1 MMRSVASKTFIALA
15 AAAAPAVMVAGLLG
29 LSLISI
35 VDRTEADVN
44 SAMSASRWLA
54 DVRVMIEKEYG
65 LVARLPAELDL
76 GKVERYKL
84 EIAATAGKIDAAISE
99 IAQNERIVLA
109 STAEQVQELRAASRK
124 ISADIFAA
132 TASFAQST
140 ALELV
145 NGPFESNTSTVV
157 KLLDG
162 IGSNVDAVA
171 QETRSSLRASAD
183 WAWRLTTIALLTAAI
198 SVAAG
203 LWMMRQQVIAPL
215 ATISGGM
222 RRLAEDDLAVETS
235 GWPKTGDLGEM
246 TRAVERFKQNARAR
260 DDLQKERLGDLEAA
274 QTRNRHLAALAKQF
288 RSDAETMI
296 NHVTSASGLLK
307 MSSQTMAAAASD
319 SEKRAQEVATAT
331 ECAQADASDVAA
343 ASADMTKTIAF
354 AAEQIMTAKAVAAEA
369 NTGARG
375 ACQTME
381 GVVESTR
388 AISTVIE
395 LINRITSETNLL
407 ALNATIEAARAG
419 ETGRGFGVV
428 ASEVKNLADATAKA
442 TGQVAEQIRAL
453 QAASDCSS
461 VAIDQVAKVIAR
473 MDEIA
478 LAVSTVMDKQSTTT
492 GEISRSAQSAASGT
506 KHVLES
512 IVGVQEASQR
522 TRGISDEVGRAAS
535 DLAMQ
540 ADGLSRTVQRFLQ
553 DLAAA

>member
-1 MMRSVASKTFIALA
+1 MMRSLASKTFIALA

-35 VDRTEADVN
+35 VGRTEADVN
-44 SAMSASRWLA
+44 TAMSASRWLA
-54 DVRVMIEKEYG
+54 DVRVMIEKEHG
-65 LVARLPAELDL
+65 LIARLPAELDL

-84 EIAATAGKIDAAISE
+84 EVAATAGKIDAAISE
-99 IAQNERIVLA
+99 MAQNERVVLA
-109 STAEQVQELRAASRK
+109 GTVKQVRELRAASRK

-132 TASFAQST
+132 TVSFAQST

-145 NGPFESNTSTVV
+145 NGPFESNTGTVV
-157 KLLDG
+157 RLLDG

-183 WAWRLTTIALLTAAI
+183 WAWRLTTIALLAAAI

-203 LWMMRQQVIAPL
+203 LWMMRHQVIVPL
-215 ATISGGM
+215 SAISGGM

-235 GWPKTGDLGEM
+235 GWPKTGELGEM
-246 TRAVERFKQNARAR
+246 TRAVERFKQNAQAR
-260 DDLQKERLGDLEAA
+260 DDLERERLGDLETVQA
-274 QTRNRHLAALAKQF
+274 RNRRLAALAEGF
-288 RSDAETMI
+288 RSDAEAMI
-296 NHVTSASGLLK
+296 NHVTSASKLLK
-307 MSSQTMAAAASD
+307 TSSQTMATAATD
-319 SEKRAQEVATAT
+319 NEKRAQEVAAAT
-331 ECAQADASDVAA
+331 KNAQADASNVAA
-343 ASADMTKTIAF
+343 ASADMTTAIAF
-354 AAEQIMTAKAVAAEA
+354 AAEQIMIAKAVVAEA

-419 ETGRGFGVV
+419 EMGRGFGVV
-428 ASEVKNLADATAKA
+428 ASEVKNLANATAKA
-442 TGQVAEQIRAL
+442 TGEVAEQIRAL
-453 QAASDCSS
+453 QTASGCSS
-461 VAIDQVAKVIAR
+461 EAIDQVAKVIAR

-478 LAVSTVMDKQSTTT
+478 LAVSAVMEEQSATT

-506 KHVLES
+506 KHVLQS
-512 IVGVQEASQR
+512 ILAVKEASQR
-522 TRGISDEVGRAAS
+522 TRCISDEVGRAAS
-535 DLAMQ
+535 DLATQ
-540 ADGLSRTVQRFLQ
+540 ADGLTRTVQGFLQ